1 MQQRPLYLR
10 QCCPRHAPTTRLKR
24 TTGFLSLPVCE
35 QAALDADGG
44 LSGRLLAQRNPQHVY
59 CACSRAGR
67 RSTYVLA
74 RLARLAQCQEASD
87 SIPPPPQ
94 LSRRRE

>member
-24 TTGFLSLPVCE
+24 TTGFLSLPMCE

-59 CACSRAGR
+59 CACPRAGR
-67 RSTYVLA
+67 RSTYV
-74 RLARLAQCQEASD
+74 LARLAQCQEASD
-87 SIPPPPQ
+87 SIPPLPPQ